1 MIPLYKILTNLTNNS
16 LFQDWQK
23 QHQKSFLSHFFSP
36 LSKDFLI
43 KQNWEIGFF
52 NPSNKKIT
60 IFIQS
65 EDKKEFFIKPEDEVF
80 KYENDEIEALDFK
93 TIKINFEEAAS
104 KCKKTISEKY
114 SNEKIGDG
122 FIILQKL
129 KNKTLWNFTFI
140 TKSIQFLNVKINA
153 ENLQIESHQIVS
165 LVHK

>member
-1 MIPLYKILTNLTNNS
+1 MIPPHKILTNLTNNS

-65 EDKKEFFIKPEDEVF
+65 EDKKEFVK
-80 KYENDEIEALDFK
+80 
-93 TIKINFEEAAS
+93 NF
-104 KCKKTISEKY
+104 
-114 SNEKIGDG
+114 
-122 FIILQKL
+122 
-129 KNKTLWNFTFI
+129 
-140 TKSIQFLNVKINA
+140 
-153 ENLQIESHQIVS
+153 
-165 LVHK
+165 